1 MGRSKTVC
9 EGGEGGEAV
18 SIFVCRVCVTA
29 SKKKKKTAAEEE
41 AASAATLIRPASPRR
56 RKKGATKRRIE
67 GAAQVAGGRRGGCFQ
82 GDFFTYPPSAAIGM
96 FGCGKILGGEWK
108 KL

>member
-29 SKKKKKTAAEEE
+29 SKKKKTAAEEE
-41 AASAATLIRPASPRR
+41 AASAATLIRPAPRRR
-56 RKKGATKRRIE
+56 RKKGGRNDGLREPHRWLGGE
-67 GAAQVAGGRRGGCFQ
+67 GAAAFRGI
-82 GDFFTYPPSAAIGM
+82 FFTYPPSAATGM

>member
-1 MGRSKTVC
+1 MIGGGGGGGETVGRSKTVC

-29 SKKKKKTAAEEE
+29 SKKKKTAAEEE
-41 AASAATLIRPASPRR
+41 AASAATLIRPAPRRR

-67 GAAQVAGGRRGGCFQ
+67 GAAQVAWGRRGGCFQ
-82 GDFFTYPPSAAIGM
+82 GDSFYLPTLRGRWNVWM
-96 FGCGKILGGEWK
+96 W
-108 KL
+108 